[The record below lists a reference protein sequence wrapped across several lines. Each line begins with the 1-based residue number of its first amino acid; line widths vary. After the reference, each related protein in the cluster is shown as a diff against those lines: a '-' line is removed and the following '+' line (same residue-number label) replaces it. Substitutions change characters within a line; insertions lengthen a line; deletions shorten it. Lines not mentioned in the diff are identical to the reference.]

1 MKVEV
6 IKKNKDFIIGTVG
19 ELIKENK
26 ESYRVLIG
34 GPCFSHQ
41 VTLFKRY
48 SKKCRKT
55 SQEKLIKKIVESL
68 RK

>member
-34 GPCFSHQ
+34 GLCFSHQ
-41 VTLFKRY
+41 VTLFKMY
-48 SKKCRKT
+48 SKKFRNT
-55 SQEKLIKKIVESL
+55 SQEQLIQKIIKRLKK
-68 RK
+68 